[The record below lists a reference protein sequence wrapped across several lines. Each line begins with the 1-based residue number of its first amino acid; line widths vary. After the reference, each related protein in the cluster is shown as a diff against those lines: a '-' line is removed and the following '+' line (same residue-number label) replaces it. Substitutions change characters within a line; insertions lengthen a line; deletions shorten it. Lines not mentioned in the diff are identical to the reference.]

1 MIKVKY
7 KIDRDSQ
14 IENADYDLSSFE
26 YITVCFDTNGDLT
39 ICSIND
45 KIAINNTVVIVD
57 KDQKVEDIATRYK

>member
-14 IENADYDLSSFE
+14 IENADYDLSAFE